1 MYRRA
6 VHAVLQGETALWPS
20 LAVGAVVA
28 VASYSVGPTRGDLE
42 VDVALASMATFL
54 FGVLVAFTIARTTE
68 RLAVV
73 QGLVSRGNAC
83 LLSIHQMVGVFSDD
97 DAARV
102 RGLIDRQLTDQI
114 DYRLVDN
121 HLSTPS
127 HMALTDAAL
136 ALEPTTTQ
144 QSGAYRG
151 LVDTCVEMASNRAL
165 IEATTGQS
173 LQPIEWIALLLLLLI
188 LMALIV
194 VLPGGTLW
202 GALIAGALAGTLV
215 TLVVLLRKLDLL
227 RWHERTSIWEP
238 TARLFRS
245 MGRHPYVPREVIAS
259 GRYRPSGLVR
269 VVDYPDPYP
278 NRSTKIVT
286 LEDLSRGS
294 PSSVT
299 PHVEAS
305 RVGDG

>member
-1 MYRRA
+1 M
-6 VHAVLQGETALWPS
+6 
-20 LAVGAVVA
+20 
-28 VASYSVGPTRGDLE
+28 
-42 VDVALASMATFL
+42 DVALASMATFL
-54 FGVLVAFTIARTTE
+54 FGVLIAFTIARTTE

-83 LLSIHQMVGVFSDD
+83 LLSIHQMVAVFSDE
-97 DAARV
+97 DAAQV

-136 ALEPTTTQ
+136 ALEPTTSH

-151 LVDTCVEMASNRAL
+151 LVDTCIEMASNRAL

-173 LQPIEWIALLLLLLI
+173 LQPIEWIGLLLLLLI

-227 RWHERTSIWEP
+227 RWHERSSIWEP

-245 MGRHPYVPREVIAS
+245 MGLHPYVPREVIIS

-294 PSSVT
+294 PWSVRT
-299 PHVEAS
+299 ACGGQS
-305 RVGDG
+305 RRRRLR

>member
-1 MYRRA
+1 
-6 VHAVLQGETALWPS
+6 
-20 LAVGAVVA
+20 
-28 VASYSVGPTRGDLE
+28 VGPADRDLE
-42 VDVALASMATFL
+42 VNVALASMATFL
-54 FGVLVAFTIARTTE
+54 FGVLIAFTIARTTE

-73 QGLVSRGNAC
+73 QRLVSRGNAC
-83 LLSIHQMVGVFSDD
+83 LLSIHQMVAVFSDE
-97 DAARV
+97 DATQV

-136 ALEPTTTQ
+136 ALEPATSQ

-151 LVDTCVEMASNRAL
+151 LVDTCIEMASNRAL

-173 LQPIEWIALLLLLLI
+173 LQPIEWIGLLLLLSI

-227 RWHERTSIWEP
+227 RWHERSSIWEP
-238 TARLFRS
+238 TSRLFRS
-245 MGRHPYVPREVIAS
+245 MGLHPYVPREVIIS

-286 LEDLSRGS
+286 LEDLSGGS
-294 PSSVT
+294 PWSVDLQA
-299 PHVEAS
+299 EAS